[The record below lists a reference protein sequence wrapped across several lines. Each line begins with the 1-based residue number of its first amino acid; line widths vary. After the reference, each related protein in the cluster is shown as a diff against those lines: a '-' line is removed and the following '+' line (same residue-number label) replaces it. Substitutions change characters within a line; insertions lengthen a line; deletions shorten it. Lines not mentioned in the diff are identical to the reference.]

1 MLLELHVKNL
11 ALIEQVDVE
20 FAEGLNILTGET
32 GAGKSILM
40 GSVNL
45 ALGQKVSRE
54 MIRKGAE
61 FAFVELVFFVTPKK
75 QSQLESLDI
84 PVEEDGLVVV
94 SRKITSTRSISKIND
109 QTVTTSKLK
118 EVTGLLLDIHGQH
131 EHQSLLYSS
140 KHLEIL
146 DSYAKPL
153 ISELKESLAS
163 TYKLYQEVNAKLKE
177 ATIDQETRKREIDF
191 LCFEIEEIESAQVKE
206 GEEEGLADQLR
217 LLTNQHKIME
227 SLSVAYDA
235 FELDGISKV
244 LRFMNEVAHMDPEL
258 EKIKDQC
265 YDIESVITDT
275 RHEISSYMDNI
286 TFDDFLR
293 IDTEERLD
301 LIRNIQ
307 LKYGDTVS
315 KIEHALQEKKDR
327 LEQLE
332 NFDTY
337 RNQLEQQLMQVTN
350 QLEQESET
358 LSKIRKEE
366 AVALATNIKEALL
379 DLNFLDVSF
388 EMEFRKLGHYTKEG
402 FDETE
407 FMISTNPG
415 EPVRSLG
422 SVASGGEL
430 SRVMLAIKT
439 VLAHNDEIGTL
450 IFDEIDTGISG
461 RTAQKVSEKLSII
474 AKSHQVICIT
484 HLPQIAA
491 MADQHFEIAKST
503 IEGKTIT
510 KIQSLAEKD
519 SIIELARLLGGVEI
533 TDAVFENAQEMK
545 RLAKTK
551 K

>member
-75 QSQLESLDI
+75 QSQLELLDI

-153 ISELKESLAS
+153 ISELKENFAS

-206 GEEEGLADQLR
+206 GEEERLADQLR

-286 TFDDFLR
+286 TFDDSLR

-315 KIEHALQEKKDR
+315 KIEQALQEKRDR

-337 RNQLEQQLMQVTN
+337 RNQLEQQLMEVTN